1 MATLS
6 PLSATVTGRI
16 RAVLT
21 EAYPLPVSTREVE
34 ERTGYGARYGQLAY
48 RMLQRLAARHEAEK
62 IRLPDA
68 RSCYWR
74 MWPKDSGPQPQGTG
88 ATRN

>member
-1 MATLS
+1 MTRLS
-6 PLSATVTGRI
+6 PLRAEATGRI
-16 RAVLT
+16 RAVLAD
-21 EAYPLPVSTREVE
+21 AYPLPLSTGQVE

-62 IRLPDA
+62 IHLPDA

-74 MWPKDSGPQPQGTG
+74 MWPQDPGPQPEGTG
-88 ATRN
+88 TTRN